1 MVIIVGSIIC
11 GFKLQDTNQTSTC
24 NSGIEPVNVLI
35 YAGEGAT
42 TSSVNGLIYCLEQS
56 QKTNPNIQ
64 FNYTTSYVINS
75 EVLAK
80 QDVLVIASGD
90 ILVLFNNPS
99 INPED
104 IKKFVEEGNGYLGIC
119 AGAYAASNYN
129 GEYGSGW
136 GISPNIECVYNYADG
151 LLPLTITNYGIKTLK
166 YSEGQINPCVFI
178 TNNTETVTLLAFPL
192 ANTPGLYK
200 EGNYTPIAIYP
211 ENDIINSDYAAIL
224 DDTRGS
230 GRIILSGPHP
240 ELEPAKPELVARM
253 ILWVSKR
260 I

>member
-136 GISPNIECVYNYADG
+136 GISPNIECVYTYADG

-230 GRIILSGPHP
+230 GRIILSDPHP